1 MSKSDSALKELYRKI
16 PFKYRNIINISILHV
31 RNGTFWSKLRTKMKK
46 KIFTKCGVHTELSQ
60 AINAYANNSIKKLIQ
75 PEITGSVNLLSDF
88 LSDRSDGKYN
98 ILLFPVIDWYFRVQ
112 RPQHLM
118 RELGG
123 KGNKVIYFT
132 TTFNFSMNPGFVIES
147 MPCKN
152 VLIVKLNLNRDG
164 VVIYN
169 SKLSKDNISFLL
181 HSIYLLNKCCG
192 FRDTFSIVDLPF
204 WSDVVLNMKSNK
216 VIYDCMDFHAG
227 FETNSNEMLRQEEL
241 LLEQSNLVI
250 TTAQTLSD
258 LIADKRDNII
268 IRNAAEVEFFSTKE
282 TETIL
287 NKQDKVTIGYYGA
300 VAEWF
305 DVELF
310 KISAKS
316 LPEYDFIL
324 IGNVTTDLGDL
335 SNLSNVKII
344 GEVPYKNLPA
354 YLNGIDICLIPFKI
368 IELTRCTN
376 PVKVYEYLAAGK
388 PVVATGMPEVEL
400 LSDYVHIGYNREEF
414 IEKIKYAVTE
424 IDNMKLSEFRRFW
437 ALTQDWSARATQ
449 LENEL
454 GKLNLAPLPKVSL
467 VVLAYN
473 NLALTKDCLY
483 SITNNTFY
491 KNYEVI
497 VVDNASTDGTQGY
510 LLTKYMNNPNFKIIL
525 NNENVGFAAGN
536 NIGIKAA
543 DGDIII
549 VINNDTYVSPYWL
562 YGLVNCLTNNPKL
575 GLVCPVTNN
584 IGNEA
589 KINIHYSSFFEM
601 ENAALHYTTL
611 HNSQIYP
618 IESAAFFCV
627 AIRKEVID
635 TVGLICED
643 YGLGFFE
650 DDDYCKRVLLEGW
663 EIAAVEDSFV
673 HHHLS
678 ASFDKLKGDKK
689 RKLMEKNQA
698 IFESKWGEWKSHIY
712 RPGVE

>member
-1 MSKSDSALKELYRKI
+1 
-16 PFKYRNIINISILHV
+16 
-31 RNGTFWSKLRTKMKK
+31 
-46 KIFTKCGVHTELSQ
+46 
-60 AINAYANNSIKKLIQ
+60 
-75 PEITGSVNLLSDF
+75 
-88 LSDRSDGKYN
+88 
-98 ILLFPVIDWYFRVQ
+98 
-112 RPQHLM
+112 
-118 RELGG
+118 
-123 KGNKVIYFT
+123 
-132 TTFNFSMNPGFVIES
+132 MNPGFVIES

-424 IDNMKLSEFRRFW
+424 IDNMKLSEFRRSW